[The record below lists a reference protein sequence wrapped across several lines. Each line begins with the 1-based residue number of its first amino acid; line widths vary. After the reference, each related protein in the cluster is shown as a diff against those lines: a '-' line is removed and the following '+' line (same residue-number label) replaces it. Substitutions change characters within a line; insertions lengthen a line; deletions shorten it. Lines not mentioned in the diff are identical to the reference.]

1 MKLNSFIKNE
11 YILHLIFWF
20 GFYCF
25 FVFSRTESTGL
36 TVMLLWTSSVLVGIY
51 IPPVYLNI
59 YVLSHILPKKQYLRY
74 LFFFGITV
82 VIGGIILQDVFF
94 NIFDISRHRAYWILY
109 LSFMLLFTSGIKFGY
124 NSLKQHL
131 NIEKIKARQFE
142 TELDL
147 LKSQINPHFF
157 FNTLNNIFYL
167 ANEENAERT
176 ADGISTLSHLMRYM
190 VYENNDQT
198 ISLKK
203 EIEQINRYIRLQKL
217 KFSPD
222 DKIDIQFNIDG
233 EFSDFKIP
241 PMIFFPF
248 IENAFKHGISMDR
261 PSEIIIS
268 INLLNKNLTFSVK
281 NRYFDKLKEEIGIGG
296 IGLVNVRKRLD
307 LIFGEQYHLGIE
319 KKDGYHSVNLV
330 LDMICF
336 KGDL

>member
-1 MKLNSFIKNE
+1 M
-11 YILHLIFWF
+11 
-20 GFYCF
+20 
-25 FVFSRTESTGL
+25 
-36 TVMLLWTSSVLVGIY
+36 
-51 IPPVYLNI
+51 
-59 YVLSHILPKKQYLRY
+59 
-74 LFFFGITV
+74 
-82 VIGGIILQDVFF
+82 QDVFF